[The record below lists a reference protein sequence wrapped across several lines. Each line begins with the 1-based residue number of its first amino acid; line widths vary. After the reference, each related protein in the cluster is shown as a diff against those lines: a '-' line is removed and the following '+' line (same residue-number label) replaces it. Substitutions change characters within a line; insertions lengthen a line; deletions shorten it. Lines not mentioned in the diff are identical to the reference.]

1 MNKVKLVR
9 ITKAEVRDIINSI
22 PFTAFWGCTFKKND
36 GSTRRM
42 NCNKSISKGLKAA
55 RIPKVIPSNYSMVNV
70 YDVNAADGKGGYRM
84 VNLNTI
90 TDIRTDGKLYLV
102 Q

>member
-1 MNKVKLVR
+1 VISSTQFLSQLFGDALSRRMMDQL
-9 ITKAEVRDIINSI
+9 A
-22 PFTAFWGCTFKKND
+22 